1 MRTSIDYRYVSP
13 NTEEFQ
19 RLQTFAAS
27 FDHCIAPAAH
37 TNVYAHYKGDVLFGY
52 SDHVFLPIVYPAFH
66 PKFTSPRDVIQVM
79 ADWKTH
85 TQLAGKPGGIGVP
98 LNNKTATGEDLPFSE
113 AVMNK
118 LGLIRMNRELY
129 LPK

>member
-1 MRTSIDYRYVSP
+1 MAGYEARPGDLTIYKEREKK
-13 NTEEFQ
+13 NEK
-19 RLQTFAAS
+19 
-27 FDHCIAPAAH
+27 AP
-37 TNVYAHYKGDVLFGY
+37 
-52 SDHVFLPIVYPAFH
+52 
-66 PKFTSPRDVIQVM
+66 
-79 ADWKTH
+79 DWKTH

-118 LGLIRMNRELY
+118 LGLVGMNRELY